1 MAKLTKEQVENL
13 QKRIAEKGEK
23 ARSKWAK
30 AVHEDACWLL
40 ENVMVNME
48 DGEEV
53 EINEK
58 EVLNGASDW
67 KQFSWDGSGLI
78 YNDEIAEHYSTPS
91 ELKFWGFT
99 KNGGVKRDT
108 NTAGE
113 HLLDIQARALRQ
125 AWWLIRD
132 ELNGKTEFSMALGG
146 YREKTSKGLKYR
158 KTKMQGKGSMKGKK
172 SNFSIDYICEET
184 CDLADFPAW
193 SGAKDRLN
201 EIIELGIEDEAEDY
215 IKEMFFE
222 ETPTDTQIND
232 LLWFDMDDWIEEH
245 REHKDNFKIFNI
257 EWDEYDIDDAKEND
271 KELPTELELEDIEI
285 EDRDDVESSL
295 SDAIYDKVGYSPKSF
310 DYESESGNFAI
321 YELSAQYDSRKSL
334 YGKAQVD
341 VDDKTGIK
349 TLYSYSTKVATY
361 DPKTKEFKAFPEAK
375 YSNTTKRHVRE
386 FMKQNGVTASEFSLI
401 DDVKKGAKKI
411 DKKFNSGILMF

>member
-13 QKRIAEKGEK
+13 QKKIAEKGEK

-58 EVLNGASDW
+58 LVLNGASDW
-67 KQFSWDGSGLI
+67 KQFSWDGSALI
-78 YNDEIAEHYSTPS
+78 YDAEIAEHYCTPS
-91 ELKFWGFT
+91 ELKKVGFN
-99 KNGGVKRDT
+99 KENMGVEKQPNT
-108 NTAGE
+108 NE
-113 HLLDIQARALRQ
+113 EWLDAQARALRQ

-215 IKEMFFE
+215 IKSMFE

-245 REHKDNFKIFNI
+245 REKEDDD
-257 EWDEYDIDDAKEND
+257 DETDFSIIDD
-271 KELPTELELEDIEI
+271 I
-285 EDRDDVESSL
+285 
-295 SDAIYDKVGYSPKSF
+295 
-310 DYESESGNFAI
+310 
-321 YELSAQYDSRKSL
+321 
-334 YGKAQVD
+334 
-341 VDDKTGIK
+341 
-349 TLYSYSTKVATY
+349 
-361 DPKTKEFKAFPEAK
+361 
-375 YSNTTKRHVRE
+375 
-386 FMKQNGVTASEFSLI
+386 
-401 DDVKKGAKKI
+401 KKGAKKI